1 MRGVKNMMGT
11 QVKGLARAWGV
22 LVFYGIIAVL
32 FGIFAIFTPLAAAMS
47 LVWALGLMALV
58 EGIVSVVALFQ
69 RNAAVSRGWLLLYA
83 IASVVFGILAISN
96 PLEVAGVLL
105 MMLAIWLILAGIFRI
120 VLAIRIR
127 KSIQGEWLI
136 ALSGLFSL
144 ILGLLFVLSP
154 LMGVVVTTLWI
165 GVLAV
170 FYGLVQILAGWR
182 LRKLA

>member
-1 MRGVKNMMGT
+1 MLDT
-11 QVKGLARAWGV
+11 QLKGLARAWGV

-32 FGIFAIFTPLAAAMS
+32 FGIFAIISPLGAAVS

-58 EGIVSVVALFQ
+58 EGIVSLVALFH
-69 RNAAVSRGWLLLYA
+69 RNGEVSRGWLALYA
-83 IASVVFGILAISN
+83 IASVLFGIFAIIN
-96 PLEVAGVLL
+96 PLEVASVLL
-105 MMLAIWLILAGIFRI
+105 IMLAIWLILAGIFRI

-136 ALSGLFSL
+136 ALSGVFSL
-144 ILGLLFVLSP
+144 ILGLMFILSP

-182 LRKLA
+182 LRKLVK

>member
-1 MRGVKNMMGT
+1 MMGT

-96 PLEVAGVLL
+96 PLEVAGVTGQGLQRANVTIDAQPGATITTYGARQDGIYGAVVDGTSVRL
-105 MMLAIWLILAGIFRI
+105 TIRLADAEYDEAERAAVNEQ
-120 VLAIRIR
+120 VLA
-127 KSIQGEWLI
+127 SWSW
-136 ALSGLFSL
+136 A
-144 ILGLLFVLSP
+144 
-154 LMGVVVTTLWI
+154 
-165 GVLAV
+165 
-170 FYGLVQILAGWR
+170 
-182 LRKLA
+182 